1 MFRMSY
7 RAANGLIKTVGRL
20 FSNPLKLLGGRAL
33 WISAPLAFQLIGASA
48 DAQEV
53 RRTPAEN
60 HPVLAQSYLL
70 QAFDHHQKPNE
81 VRITPSLKNEYFYS
95 NCAEASDCDP
105 QIPKGATMFRTPSGF
120 GSTAHSEFPRVELR
134 ATQDFFSG
142 SDFKIEQSGS
152 VYIVQNP
159 STRSTI
165 FAQIHGDKP
174 GGSELFKLRWNNG
187 TVVAGIKEHFG
198 DPEKRVTLLSNVG
211 LKEKMDYKLTAK
223 GNHQGIEVTVEM
235 SANGQR
241 ASQSFS
247 FPKQTWDG
255 IALYFKAGNYNQDKN
270 ADGSEAVVAYTHL
283 DLKYQ
288 L

>member
-1 MFRMSY
+1 MSY
-7 RAANGLIKTVGRL
+7 YVARNLAVLVRHLL
-20 FSNPLKLLGGRAL
+20 FRPAKSRGAPSFLVC
-33 WISAPLAFQLIGASA
+33 APLALQMLSGSA
-48 DAQEV
+48 LAQEV
-53 RRTPAEN
+53 LRTPAEN
-60 HPVLAQSYLL
+60 DPALAQSYLL
-70 QAFDHHQKPNE
+70 QAFDHRQKPNE

-95 NCAEASDCDP
+95 NCADTSDCDP
-105 QIPKGATMFRTPSGF
+105 AIPKGATMFKTPSGF

-134 ATQDFFSG
+134 AAQDFFSG
-142 SDFKIEQSGS
+142 NDFTIEQSGS
-152 VYIVQNP
+152 VYIVKNP

-165 FAQIHGDKP
+165 FAQIHGDRP

-211 LKEKMDYKLTAK
+211 LKEKMDYKLIAK
-223 GNHQGIEVTVEM
+223 GNQQGIEVTVEM

-247 FPKQTWDG
+247 YPRQSWDG

-283 DLKYQ
+283 NLQYKQ
-288 L
+288 